1 MPQTILEMAKDLV
14 TEQILRNDVSSDEA
28 QSLLIA
34 THETLAALQ
43 RAEMTTFAQT
53 SPESGEDSSQTD
65 WQRSISKYAIRCLE
79 CGDSFRQLS
88 SRHLRIHDLNSRS
101 YRAKYGIPRT
111 QPLSSRTATARRRE
125 LAQQIRPWEK
135 AASERN
141 AAKAAAKK
149 ARKS

>member
-1 MPQTILEMAKDLV
+1 MPQTILEMAKELV
-14 TEQILRNDVSSDEA
+14 TEQIRQNHVSSDEA

-43 RAEMTTFAQT
+43 RAELTTFAHT
-53 SPESGEDSSQTD
+53 SPETGQDTPPTD
-65 WQRSISKYAIRCLE
+65 WQRSIAKYTVRCLE
-79 CGDSFRQLS
+79 CGQTFWQLS
-88 SRHLRIHDLNSRS
+88 TRHLRIHDLNARS

-135 AASERN
+135 AASGRH

-149 ARKS
+149 TRKS